1 MSILHLLS
9 PLVPLH
15 ISTYLY
21 IVSSVLFCLPDMAL
35 IWSGLCISL
44 KRKGN
49 LSMRIPLRSS
59 VSPCQYLH
67 PVCVEYVCIYIYM
80 CIYICIYIYVYIY
93 MYIYI
98 YVYTYIYICVYIY
111 MCIYICICIYIY
123 TYIYINCIN
132 MNTWVV
138 CIWIILNPLLPLTFA
153 QSSTVRP

>member
-67 PVCVEYVCIYIYM
+67 PVCVEYVCIYI
-80 CIYICIYIYVYIY
+80 CI
-93 MYIYI
+93 
-98 YVYTYIYICVYIY
+98 YIYICVYIY
-111 MCIYICICIYIY
+111 IYVYICIYMCVYIYVYIYIY
-123 TYIYINCIN
+123 TYIYIYKLYKYEYLSC
-132 MNTWVV
+132 MY
-138 CIWIILNPLLPLTFA
+138 LNHSE
-153 QSSTVRP
+153 SSPSPHLRAV

>member
-67 PVCVEYVCIYIYM
+67 PVCVEYVCIYICIYM
-80 CIYICIYIYVYIY
+80 YIYICIYIYMCIYICIY

-98 YVYTYIYICVYIY
+98 YVYIYIYIYKLYKYEYLSCMY
-111 MCIYICICIYIY
+111 
-123 TYIYINCIN
+123 
-132 MNTWVV
+132 
-138 CIWIILNPLLPLTFA
+138 LNHSE
-153 QSSTVRP
+153 SSPSPHLRAV